1 MGARYGYRRFDG
13 TGDDDDLDA
22 EALLEAL
29 TDDLL
34 ESGDLSDALNR
45 LLRQGMRTPD
55 GQRLEGLQRL
65 MERTRKRRKE
75 LLEGGDPDEQFAA
88 FRERLE
94 EVEATE
100 RAALAELADEAEAS
114 GDERRQAVTDDVVA
128 ERRVALDVLP
138 NRFAERVDALRHY
151 EFVSSE
157 AREQLES
164 LLAELREQ
172 LLGSY
177 FESMRG
183 ALWTPTRPSW
193 RGSERGWTP

>member
-13 TGDDDDLDA
+13 TGDDDELDA

-75 LLEGGDPDEQFAA
+75 L
-88 FRERLE
+88 
-94 EVEATE
+94 
-100 RAALAELADEAEAS
+100 
-114 GDERRQAVTDDVVA
+114 
-128 ERRVALDVLP
+128 
-138 NRFAERVDALRHY
+138 
-151 EFVSSE
+151 
-157 AREQLES
+157 
-164 LLAELREQ
+164 
-172 LLGSY
+172 
-177 FESMRG
+177 
-183 ALWTPTRPSW
+183 
-193 RGSERGWTP
+193 